1 MRMCNPNTQ
10 LFASNLLRTWVGLV
24 IAFFAISPSGSR
36 ADTLPQQRSR
46 VEGTSAMRFAPIKV
60 GGRRLYYLCRGRG
73 SPTVIA
79 EGGPGFSFSQ
89 VFARAK
95 PNGWQ
100 IVFLKVIER
109 TRMCVYDRA
118 NVGLSDKARIPR
130 TVLDAVK
137 DLHALIHQAKIES
150 PLLLVGQSAG
160 GLNVRLYANR
170 YPHEVAGMVLID
182 SSHPDQNIQFKAAL
196 PPESPGEW
204 WELAGLR
211 NGPPVSFSSEGLDL
225 PASDAQVRAAVSL
238 GDLPLI
244 VLTHDPRWPG
254 DPGTPVELQPI
265 LEGVW
270 QPLQRDLLT
279 LSKNSR
285 QIVAAGAGHA
295 IQFYNP
301 QLVVDSIFE
310 VMSKT
315 P

>member
-1 MRMCNPNTQ
+1 MLMRNPNARQ
-10 LFASNLLRTWVGLV
+10 LASKGLGALVGLL
-24 IAFFAISPSGSR
+24 IALLTISPSSR
-36 ADTLPQQRSR
+36 ADTLPEQSSHAA
-46 VEGTSAMRFAPIKV
+46 GTIAMRFEPIKV
-60 GGRRLYYLCRGRG
+60 GGRNLYYLCRGRG

-89 VFARAK
+89 AFARPE

-100 IVFLKVIER
+100 IVFLKVIAR

-118 NVGLSDKARIPR
+118 NVGLSDKAPIPR

-137 DLHALIHQAKIES
+137 DLHLLIHNAKIQS
-150 PLLLVGQSAG
+150 PLVLVGQSAG
-160 GLNVRLYANR
+160 GLNVRLYASR
-170 YPHEVAGMVLID
+170 YPDEVAGMVLID
-182 SSHPDQNIQFKAAL
+182 SSHPDQNIKFKAAL

-204 WELAGLR
+204 WELPGLR

-225 PASDAQVRAAVSL
+225 PASNAQVRAAVSL

-244 VLTHDPRWPG
+244 VLTHDPHWSG

-270 QPLQRDLLT
+270 QPLQRNLLT

-285 QIVAAGAGHA
+285 QIVADGAGHA

-315 P
+315 R